1 MGRTPEGEQALT
13 GAERQARYRA
23 RHGLPVETIAVIRH
37 RSPST
42 ARTATRVQRWH
53 AAVDALVALQAEYA
67 AWLHALPEA
76 TRDGPTGEALQ
87 AIADLDLDEIVAI
100 QPPRGFG
107 RD

>member
-1 MGRTPEGEQALT
+1 MGRKPEAAQAMT

-23 RHGLPVETIAVIRH
+23 RHDLPADAMAAMH
-37 RSPST
+37 RRPPGNS
-42 ARTATRVQRWH
+42 RTATRVRRWT
-53 AAVDALVALQAEYA
+53 AAVDELVALQAEYA
-67 AWLHALPEA
+67 TWLQALPEA

-87 AIADLDLDEIVAI
+87 AIVDLDLDEIIAI

>member
-1 MGRTPEGEQALT
+1 MGRKPEATQAMT

-23 RHGLPVETIAVIRH
+23 RHDVPTDTMATMHYR
-37 RSPST
+37 PSSNS
-42 ARTATRVQRWH
+42 RPATRVRRWT
-53 AAVDALVALQAEYA
+53 AAVDELVALQAEYA
-67 AWLHALPEA
+67 AWLQALPEA

-87 AIADLDLDEIVAI
+87 AIVDLDLDEIVAI

>member
-1 MGRTPEGEQALT
+1 MGRKPEAAQAMT

-23 RHGLPVETIAVIRH
+23 RHGLPTDTMAAMHH
-37 RSPST
+37 RPPGNR
-42 ARTATRVQRWH
+42 RTATRVRRWT
-53 AAVDALVALQAEYA
+53 AAVDELVALQAEYA
-67 AWLHALPEA
+67 AWLQALPEA

-87 AIADLDLDEIVAI
+87 AIVDLDLDEIIAI

>member
-1 MGRTPEGEQALT
+1 MGRKPEGARALT

-23 RHGLPVETIAVIRH
+23 RQDLPSEAMPVVPY

-42 ARTATRVQRWH
+42 ARKATRMQRWN
-53 AAVDALVALQAEYA
+53 AAVGELVALQAEYA
-67 AWLHALPEA
+67 CWLEALPEA

-87 AIADLDLDEIVAI
+87 TIVDLDLDEIIAI
-100 QPPRGFG
+100 RPPRGIG